1 MKRATTGTAAPSSS
15 GARAGAATA
24 SASSEP
30 PKKLGTLTD
39 EQRKMSLNYMK
50 QILVELTQHPEG
62 ITDSS
67 LREKF
72 QDQLVFMESINQLHQ
87 KGRIRHFKVGKN
99 IVFHHVSK
107 EDSVKYKGL
116 SDEQI
121 GIYQMIESSGNK
133 GIWKKTIA
141 KRAKKN
147 EKDLE
152 KILKTLESK
161 QLIRKISDITQKKG
175 TQIVYIAAHIEPSR
189 EITGGIWY
197 IDGKFNSELIDKLRT
212 ETINYLEKKPKRTHE
227 VLEHIKS
234 MAIIEHVDL
243 GVEDM
248 QQIIDTL
255 VFDGFLEKIIDN
267 GSADTKS
274 LYRVAL
280 ASVST
285 ENAFVDIPC
294 STCPVFEQCTENGD
308 INPKSCPYLKEWMDF

>member
-1 MKRATTGTAAPSSS
+1 MKRTSVPSAAKASSS
-15 GARAGAATA
+15 GSTP
-24 SASSEP
+24 SAS
-30 PKKLGTLTD
+30 TLIDSAQPVRKPMTD
-39 EQRKMSLNYMK
+39 EQRKLLPNYMK
-50 QILVELTQHPEG
+50 QILEELKQCEEG
-62 ITDSS
+62 LTDVI
-67 LREKF
+67 LKEKF
-72 QDQLVFMESINQLHQ
+72 PDQLVFMESINELHK
-87 KGRIRHFKVGKN
+87 KGRIRHFKYGKN
-99 IVFHHVSK
+99 MIFHYVSK
-107 EDSVKYKGL
+107 EESVKFKGL
-116 SDEQI
+116 TDEQI
-121 GIYQMIESSGNK
+121 GIYQIVESAGNK

-141 KRAKKN
+141 KKAKKN

-197 IDGKFNSELIDKLRT
+197 VDGKFHSELIDKLRT
-212 ETINYLEKKPKRTHE
+212 ETINYLEKKPKRVHE

-234 MAIIEHVDL
+234 MAIIDHVDL

-255 VFDGFLEKIIDN
+255 VYDGFIEKVIDVSHT
-267 GSADTKS
+267 GDKP

-280 ASVST
+280 SSVST

-294 STCPVFEQCTENGD
+294 STCPVFDQCTENGD
-308 INPKSCPYLKEWMDF
+308 INPKGCPYLKEWMDF